1 MWKLPQSLSE
11 PPADLPREPSLESR
25 FEDYKA
31 PYNAQQAATEASR
44 CLYCYDAPCIKAC
57 PTEIDIPSFIRKIA
71 TGNVKGSART
81 IFDANILG
89 ASCACVCPVEVLCV
103 GDCVYNAAGIPPIQI
118 GRLQRYATD
127 QAVAADWRFFEAGP
141 DTGKHVALVGA
152 GPASLAAAHELR
164 RHGHAVTIYEKG
176 AVPGGLN
183 VTGVAPYKLRAEGAL
198 AELEWV
204 LGIGGIEIVVNTAI
218 GRDRSW
224 ASLAE
229 DHDAVFLGVGLG
241 PDRSL
246 PGADLHGVT
255 GAVAWIERM
264 KLGRMDLSRV
274 HQAVVLGGGNTAIDC
289 VRELLGLGVPSV
301 TMVYRGTEA
310 KMSGYAHEWDA
321 AKKEGARAIWGASPA
336 GFVSE
341 EGTGEVSAV
350 RYTDDKGTHQAPAQL
365 VLLAIGQSKLG
376 DQLAALGIRVDAG
389 RVLADRSGATSRP
402 GWFVAG
408 DALNGGKEVVN
419 AVAEGKRAAAGIHAF
434 LIGGGH
440 A

>member
-1 MWKLPQSLSE
+1 MWKLPDARSE
-11 PPADLPREPSLESR
+11 SV

-31 PYNAQQAATEASR
+31 PYDAQQAAAEASR

-57 PTEIDIPSFIRKIA
+57 PTGIDIPNFIRKIA
-71 TGNVKGSART
+71 TGNVQGSART
-81 IFDANILG
+81 IFSANILG

-127 QAVAADWRFFEAGP
+127 QAVAANWRFFEAGP
-141 DTGKHVALVGA
+141 DTGKRVALVGA
-152 GPASLAAAHELR
+152 GPASLSAAHELR

-176 AVPGGLN
+176 SVPGGLN
-183 VTGVAPYKLRAEGAL
+183 VTGVAPYKLRAEDAM

-204 LGIGGIEIVVNTAI
+204 LGIGGIEFVMNTEI

-224 ASLAE
+224 ESLAA
-229 DHDAVFLGVGLG
+229 DHDAVFVGIGLG

-246 PGADLHGVT
+246 PGAALGGVH
-255 GAVAWIERM
+255 GAVAWIEQM
-264 KLGRMDLSRV
+264 KLGLVDLSSVRD
-274 HQAVVLGGGNTAIDC
+274 AVVIGGGNTAVDC
-289 VRELLGLGVPSV
+289 VRELLGLGVPGV

-321 AKKEGARAIWGASPA
+321 AKKDGARALWNAAPA
-336 GFVSE
+336 GFVGE
-341 EGTGEVSAV
+341 PHVEGV
-350 RYTDDKGTHQAPAQL
+350 RYTGTEGPGVVPAQL

-376 DQLAALGIRVDAG
+376 DQLAPLGIRAEAG
-389 RVLADRSGATSRP
+389 RVVTDATGATSRP
-402 GWFVAG
+402 GWYVGG
-408 DALNGGKEVVN
+408 DAANGGKEVVN
-419 AVAEGKRAAAGIHAF
+419 AVAEGKRAATAIHAF
-434 LIGGGH
+434 ISGGGH

>member
-1 MWKLPQSLSE
+1 MWKLPDPRSE
-11 PPADLPREPSLESR
+11 SV

-31 PYNAQQAATEASR
+31 PYDAQQAAAEASR

-89 ASCACVCPVEVLCV
+89 ASCARVCPVEVLCV
-103 GDCVYNAAGIPPIQI
+103 GDCVYNEAGIPPIQI

-127 QAVAADWRFFEAGP
+127 KAVAANWRFFEAGP
-141 DTGKHVALVGA
+141 DSGKRVALVGA

-183 VTGVAPYKLRAEGAL
+183 VTGVAPYKLRAEDAM

-204 LGIGGIEIVVNTAI
+204 LGIGGVEIVTNTEI
-218 GRDRSW
+218 GRDRTW
-224 ASLAE
+224 ESLGAE
-229 DHDAVFLGVGLG
+229 HDAVFLGVGLG

-246 PGADLHGVT
+246 PGAELHGVT

-264 KLGRMDLSRV
+264 KLGRVDMTHVRE
-274 HQAVVLGGGNTAIDC
+274 AVVVGGGNTAVDC
-289 VRELLGLGVPSV
+289 VRELIGLGVPSV

-310 KMSGYAHEWDA
+310 KMSGYSHEWDA
-321 AKKEGARAIWGASPA
+321 AKQDGARAIWGASPA
-336 GFVSE
+336 GFVGNE
-341 EGTGEVSAV
+341 AVSAV
-350 RYTDDKGTHQAPAQL
+350 RYTDITGTHDVPAQL
-365 VLLAIGQSKLG
+365 VLVAIGQSKLG
-376 DQLAALGIRVDAG
+376 EQLATLGIHAEAG
-389 RVLADRSGATSRP
+389 RVVADRGGATSRP
-402 GWFVAG
+402 GWYVGG

-419 AVAEGKRAAAGIHAF
+419 AVAEGKRAAAAIHAF
-434 LIGGGH
+434 ITGGGH

>member
-1 MWKLPQSLSE
+1 MWKLPDPRSE
-11 PPADLPREPSLESR
+11 SV

-31 PYNAQQAATEASR
+31 PYDAQQAAAEASR

-81 IFDANILG
+81 IFDSNILG
-89 ASCACVCPVEVLCV
+89 ASCARVCPVEVLCV
-103 GDCVYNAAGIPPIQI
+103 GDCVYNEAGIPPIQI

-127 QAVAADWRFFEAGP
+127 KAVAANWRFFEAGP
-141 DTGKHVALVGA
+141 DTGKRVALVGA

-164 RHGHAVTIYEKG
+164 RHGHAVTLYEKG
-176 AVPGGLN
+176 GVPGGLN
-183 VTGVAPYKLRAEGAL
+183 VTGVAPYKLRAEDAM

-204 LGIGGIEIVVNTAI
+204 LGIGGVEIVANAEI
-218 GRDRSW
+218 GRDISW
-224 ASLAE
+224 ESLGTE
-229 DHDAVFLGVGLG
+229 HDAVFLGVGLG

-246 PGADLHGVT
+246 PGADLHGVF

-264 KLGRMDLSRV
+264 KLGRVELSHVR
-274 HQAVVLGGGNTAIDC
+274 QAVVVGGGNTAVDC
-289 VRELLGLGVPSV
+289 VRELIGLGVPSV
-301 TMVYRGTEA
+301 TMLYRGTEA

-321 AKKEGARAIWGASPA
+321 AKKEGARAIWGAAPA
-336 GFVSE
+336 GFVGGE
-341 EGTGEVSAV
+341 PVGTGEVSAV
-350 RYTDDKGTHQAPAQL
+350 RYTDATGTHDVPAQL

-376 DQLAALGIRVDAG
+376 DQLAALGIRADGG
-389 RVLADRSGATSRP
+389 RVVADRSGATSRP
-402 GWFVAG
+402 GWYVGG

-434 LIGGGH
+434 IMGGGH

>member
-1 MWKLPQSLSE
+1 MWKLPDPRSE
-11 PPADLPREPSLESR
+11 SV

-31 PYNAQQAATEASR
+31 PYDAQQAAAEASR

-89 ASCACVCPVEVLCV
+89 ASCARVCPVEVLCV
-103 GDCVYNAAGIPPIQI
+103 GDCVYNEAGIPPIQI

-127 QAVAADWRFFEAGP
+127 KAVAANWRFFEAGP
-141 DTGKHVALVGA
+141 DTGKRVALVGA

-183 VTGVAPYKLRAEGAL
+183 VTGVAPYKLRAEDAM

-204 LGIGGIEIVVNTAI
+204 LGIGGVEIVTNTEI
-218 GRDRSW
+218 GRDRTW
-224 ASLAE
+224 ESLGAE
-229 DHDAVFLGVGLG
+229 HDAVFLGVGLG

-246 PGADLHGVT
+246 PGAELHGVT

-264 KLGRMDLSRV
+264 KLGRVDMTYVRE
-274 HQAVVLGGGNTAIDC
+274 AVVVGGGNTAVDC

-310 KMSGYAHEWDA
+310 KMSGYSHEWDA
-321 AKKEGARAIWGASPA
+321 AKKDGARAIWGASPA
-336 GFVSE
+336 GFVGNE
-341 EGTGEVSAV
+341 AVSAV
-350 RYTDDKGTHQAPAQL
+350 RYTDSTGTHDVPAQL
-365 VLLAIGQSKLG
+365 VLVAIGQSKLG
-376 DQLAALGIRVDAG
+376 EQLAALGIHAEAG
-389 RVLADRSGATSRP
+389 RVVADRSGATSRP
-402 GWFVAG
+402 GWYVGG

-434 LIGGGH
+434 ITGGGH